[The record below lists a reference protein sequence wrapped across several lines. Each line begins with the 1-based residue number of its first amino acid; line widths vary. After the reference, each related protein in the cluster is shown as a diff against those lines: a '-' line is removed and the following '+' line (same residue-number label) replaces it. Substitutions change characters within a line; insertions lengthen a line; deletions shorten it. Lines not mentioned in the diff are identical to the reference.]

1 MSVTILDIAKETG
14 FSKATVSRAFINPEL
29 LQPETLK
36 TILEA
41 AASMGYRPNA
51 IARAMITKRTGNLAF
66 IIYGRQA
73 PVITNPFYGPIL
85 ESVVNAA
92 QRQGYS
98 VFIVS
103 DEEIRLPSG
112 DLMLQ
117 KQVDGVIF
125 ASQPDLGMLKMYR
138 HNGTPVVL
146 VNHRSELPD
155 MVSVISDDYQ
165 GMNLA
170 MDHLYSLGRRRI
182 ALLGGNF
189 TEFIL
194 HRREQAY
201 RDALA
206 RFGIPYDE
214 RYVELTEPHVTDAE
228 AGMRRILARLGND
241 CPDAVVCMNDT
252 LAAGA
257 IKALRKAGKR
267 VPEDVAVTGYDD
279 SVVCTLCE
287 PELTSVDGCK
297 ERMGE
302 EAVRLLCAL
311 IGNKPDVEPVVL
323 DAQLKV
329 RASTVVQTEN

>member
-1 MSVTILDIAKETG
+1 MSVTILDIAKATG

-36 TILEA
+36 RIQDA
-41 AASMGYRPNA
+41 AADMGYRPNA
-51 IARAMITKRTGNLAF
+51 IARAMITKKTGNLAF

-125 ASQPDLGMLKMYR
+125 ASQPDLKMLEMYR

-146 VNHRSELPD
+146 VNHRSTLPD

-165 GMNLA
+165 GMHLV
-170 MDHLYSLGRRRI
+170 MDHLHAMGRRRI
-182 ALLGGNF
+182 SLLGGNF

-194 HRREQAY
+194 QRREKAY
-201 RDALA
+201 RDALN
-206 RFGIPYDE
+206 RYGIAYDE
-214 RYVELTEPHVTDAE
+214 RYVDLAEPHVAE
-228 AGMRRILARLGND
+228 AEDAMRRILARTGYEF
-241 CPDAVVCMNDT
+241 PDAVVCMNDT
-252 LAAGA
+252 LAVGA
-257 IKALRKAGKR
+257 IKALRKAGLR

-279 SVVCTLCE
+279 SAVCTLCE
-287 PELTSVDGCK
+287 PELTSIDGGK

-311 IGNKPDVEPVVL
+311 IDKKTNLESVIL
-323 DAQLKV
+323 DAKLV
-329 RASTVVQTEN
+329 ERASTR